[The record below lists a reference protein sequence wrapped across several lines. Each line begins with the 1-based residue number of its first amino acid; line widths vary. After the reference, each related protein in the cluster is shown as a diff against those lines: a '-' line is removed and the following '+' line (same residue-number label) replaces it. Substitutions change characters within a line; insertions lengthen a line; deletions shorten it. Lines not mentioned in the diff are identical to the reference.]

1 MKRLFDI
8 DDGMPL
14 VEAAAAEDD
23 APPPRI
29 DTERF
34 RAYVKSPAD
43 IPEDTMYQLVDLV
56 EGKYDINPEKPA
68 STVSAPK
75 TIDRLMNAQVIVY
88 ITENGIPVGMASII
102 DPTIENYQGIIPI
115 NIYSLYS
122 GANLEGRVQQEFF
135 CIADEYSDLGIAQ
148 EIKAQIQAMGAPTFT
163 VIDSTDTKTEAGL
176 MRNGYH
182 FISEF
187 KPSSNEVPV
196 QLWTD

>member
-23 APPPRI
+23 APPTRI
-29 DTERF
+29 DTEPF

-196 QLWTD
+196 QLW